1 MIISKINYSLHAEVG
16 NRVPSFHVGY
26 PADVA
31 DAADAADALS
41 VVAVAAAEL
50 VIVAAVVGLIA
61 AELPDELLLTVAAVG
76 ELKLDLLAALPVNFD
91 PAGFA
96 EYLLNWV

>member
-31 DAADAADALS
+31 DALS
-41 VVAVAAAEL
+41 VVAVAAAVEL

>member
-16 NRVPSFHVGY
+16 TRVPSFHVGY
-26 PADVA
+26 PAAV
-31 DAADAADALS
+31 ADAADALS
-41 VVAVAAAEL
+41 VVAVAAAVEL
-50 VIVAAVVGLIA
+50 VIVVAVVGLIA

>member
-31 DAADAADALS
+31 DAADALS
-41 VVAVAAAEL
+41 AVAVAAAVEL

>member
-31 DAADAADALS
+31 DAADALS
-41 VVAVAAAEL
+41 VVAVAAAVEL
-50 VIVAAVVGLIA
+50 VIVVAVVGLIA

>member
-31 DAADAADALS
+31 DAADALS
-41 VVAVAAAEL
+41 VVAVAAAVEL

-61 AELPDELLLTVAAVG
+61 AELPDELLLTVAVVG